1 MSALTWYLLTP
12 LDVLLC
18 RDAKPF
24 APGERAWAS
33 STFPP
38 SGQAIAGA
46 LRAQLPNA
54 PQLRLVGPFLCFAN
68 TLYFPLPQAYDTRAQ
83 PLPLQ
88 LYPLSWQPQH
98 PLQGLVRSA
107 SDGAAARGDSRPQ
120 PLLRPVSRAATAEV
134 TALADEES
142 TEPTGSPRTFLSYP
156 VLQAYLET
164 GSIPAH
170 YWLSAATSRG
180 ASPYFTATP
189 WQSENRPHNALVPGM
204 RQVKDADGYFVE
216 NAIRLHDGWSLAIGV
231 AMQAKRPP
239 EASLSENA
247 ARLLANLDGTTARL
261 GGEGHR
267 VWLQRCDALASQ
279 WSALQQQS
287 RQVLQQPG
295 RKLAYLAT
303 PGVFERRSGQ
313 RRRALCQPYPW
324 EWRLVANNGD
334 EVGREEDKGCL
345 VSFATGKPLPL
356 SGRMQHPQLREAAP
370 SLPAPQVFAATAGSV
385 YYLED
390 TPPLLPS
397 APEFAELMA
406 EDGQPRTT
414 LFQASDRA
422 KQVRRWRELGYSE
435 LLWLPCPQELRPQEL
450 RPETE

>member
-1 MSALTWYLLTP
+1 MNELTWYLLTP
-12 LDVLLC
+12 LDVLLF

-38 SGQAIAGA
+38 SGHAIAGA
-46 LRAQLPNA
+46 FCQALHANLN
-54 PQLRLVGPFLCFAN
+54 LRLVGPFLCQAN
-68 TLYFPLPQAYDTRAQ
+68 TLYFPLPYSYDTHAQ
-83 PLPLQ
+83 PEPLQ
-88 LYPLSWQPQH
+88 LSPLSWQPRH
-98 PLQGLVRSA
+98 PLQGLIV
-107 SDGAAARGDSRPQ
+107 SDRERPQ
-120 PLLRPVSRAATAEV
+120 PLLRPVSFGAMAEAG
-134 TALADEES
+134 ALASDAP
-142 TEPTGSPRTFLSYP
+142 TEPASPPDSLLSYE

-164 GSIPAH
+164 GSIPH
-170 YWLSAATSRG
+170 RYWQSPPAG
-180 ASPYFTATP
+180 APPYFAAQL
-189 WQSENRPHNALVPGM
+189 WQQENRPHNALVPGT
-204 RQVKDADGYFVE
+204 RQGKEADGYFVE

-231 AMQAKRPP
+231 AAQGKLQASTRNPATAGLP
-239 EASLSENA
+239 QGLA
-247 ARLLANLDGTTARL
+247 AALAGCHNTTLRL

-267 VWLQRCDALASQ
+267 VWLQRCDILACQ
-279 WSALQQQS
+279 WSALGRQS
-287 RQVLQQPG
+287 RYNLQQPG